1 MTNNCECQNSFYLA
15 LFDVDNTGG
24 VRPDKSFIK
33 NTCDEKSKKEQD
45 KIIKM

>member
-1 MTNNCECQNSFYLA
+1 MANNCECQNSY
-15 LFDVDNTGG
+15 FDVDNTGE

-33 NTCDEKSKKEQD
+33 NTCDEKPKKEQD